1 MSIAASGTA
10 SFASAAMTTGTADRY
25 GVTDGGKPLKVIKP
39 SFSVKAIG
47 QSTPELGA
55 TVTIS
60 VTLTA
65 NCDFPTGSAVF
76 IVGLT
81 GTQTTDDGVLAVA
94 STDGTTT
101 GLLGTTGAWTQS
113 SGQLVLTAANGGTAQ
128 GTACTVTFNLQHA
141 AAEYTPPSVSIAV
154 GIQDGSTALGSIL
167 QVAMDPPNAP
177 LLGVHN
183 GANPLVVVL
192 PEFDV
197 RKIGQSNP
205 LASGS
210 NTITVTI
217 QTNVNLA
224 QADSSVVTI
233 TGLTGAP
240 DSASLALTSVSNSAA
255 DFFTDGASQGKGV
268 LSSETLTLTVH
279 TGQTVAGGTQYVFS
293 FVITNPSAAQ
303 DASAVSI
310 AASGTASFPIS
321 RGVMTTDNPNRYVTD
336 GGKPLKVIREP
347 YFHVRAIGQS
357 NPFASAQNEIT
368 VTLRTDV
375 HLMASDKITITGL
388 LNAHASNPVTLKA
401 KNNDEHLI
409 FSDGKTPGTGA
420 WSAGTLTLTVHTNR
434 TASANTTYIL
444 SFEITNPAHAQDD
457 VLVFVEASRESGVAW
472 FKGRSMTTDTKDKY
486 GVLNGGKPMR
496 IVIPTFVTS
505 KVGQSNPR
513 AMGTNQ
519 ITVTLQTNV
528 DLLASDGATLTISGF
543 ANAVANAPVTL
554 TSDGTDG
561 HLRFSDGATPGT
573 GSWNFG
579 ALTLKVGTDMI
590 ARKMYV
596 FGFQFVNPTAQAT
609 AARVSI
615 AASGTT
621 FSIPASFMT
630 TDAAVPQYLAGC
642 EIKAEVNTGVA
653 RSDMKACYDCCSVG
667 CRTGPEVP
675 QVGGSDVPPGLRSTT
690 CQRVCLRHVRFNF
703 LLAIDTHVS
712 RAVRLLLESSV
723 PAVTL
728 TAVCLSS
735 AGTTEKS
742 LRAKGSCRS
751 FELP

>member
-1 MSIAASGTA
+1 
-10 SFASAAMTTGTADRY
+10 MTTGTADRY

-47 QSTPELGA
+47 QNTPLASA

-81 GTQTTDDGVLAVA
+81 GTQTTDQTTDDGVLAVA

-101 GLLGTTGAWTQS
+101 GLLGTTGSWTRAWTQS

-240 DSASLALTSVSNSAA
+240 DRASLALTSVSNSAA
-255 DFFTDGASQGKGV
+255 DLFTDGASQGKGV

-336 GGKPLKVIREP
+336 GGKPLKDCISK
-347 YFHVRAIGQS
+347 YHVH
-357 NPFASAQNEIT
+357 P
-368 VTLRTDV
+368 
-375 HLMASDKITITGL
+375 
-388 LNAHASNPVTLKA
+388 
-401 KNNDEHLI
+401 I
-409 FSDGKTPGTGA
+409 F
-420 WSAGTLTLTVHTNR
+420 
-434 TASANTTYIL
+434 
-444 SFEITNPAHAQDD
+444 
-457 VLVFVEASRESGVAW
+457 
-472 FKGRSMTTDTKDKY
+472 
-486 GVLNGGKPMR
+486 
-496 IVIPTFVTS
+496 
-505 KVGQSNPR
+505 
-513 AMGTNQ
+513 
-519 ITVTLQTNV
+519 
-528 DLLASDGATLTISGF
+528 
-543 ANAVANAPVTL
+543 
-554 TSDGTDG
+554 
-561 HLRFSDGATPGT
+561 
-573 GSWNFG
+573 
-579 ALTLKVGTDMI
+579 
-590 ARKMYV
+590 
-596 FGFQFVNPTAQAT
+596 
-609 AARVSI
+609 
-615 AASGTT
+615 
-621 FSIPASFMT
+621 
-630 TDAAVPQYLAGC
+630 
-642 EIKAEVNTGVA
+642 
-653 RSDMKACYDCCSVG
+653 
-667 CRTGPEVP
+667 
-675 QVGGSDVPPGLRSTT
+675 
-690 CQRVCLRHVRFNF
+690 
-703 LLAIDTHVS
+703 
-712 RAVRLLLESSV
+712 
-723 PAVTL
+723 
-728 TAVCLSS
+728 
-735 AGTTEKS
+735 
-742 LRAKGSCRS
+742 
-751 FELP
+751 